1 MGERLSF
8 TTVGSSMIPWLE
20 MSPAEAICSWS
31 RGLPGVGGLRG
42 EGTGVINDA
51 ISGTEVACES
61 ANKLGVG
68 TCILTEDHL

>member
-1 MGERLSF
+1 MLWG
-8 TTVGSSMIPWLE
+8 VLE
-20 MSPAEAICSWS
+20 AA
-31 RGLPGVGGLRG
+31 GRG

>member
-1 MGERLSF
+1 
-8 TTVGSSMIPWLE
+8 MILWLV
-20 MSPAEAICSWS
+20 MSLAGAICSW
-31 RGLPGVGGLRG
+31 GPGWSLQTRG

-51 ISGTEVACES
+51 ISGTEVACQS